1 MTGCSSGQCLDEK
14 WIVVRT
20 WMITIRPII
29 PRINLTIPN
38 FMTECVTSPNLV
50 VVLFRSTANHHNG
63 LEPPAI
69 WLVHFGVRDVK
80 RDEACQ
86 NVRLKSLLFGS
97 HNNYSEFTNFELS
110 CLLSGLIQMF
120 TDLTANYFKIPWF
133 STTSTGSAILNSLN
147 DGIVRTFP

>member
-80 RDEACQ
+80 RDEAS
-86 NVRLKSLLFGS
+86 NS
-97 HNNYSEFTNFELS
+97 
-110 CLLSGLIQMF
+110 
-120 TDLTANYFKIPWF
+120 
-133 STTSTGSAILNSLN
+133 GSARTSDWRAFCLDLITIILNSRILSCPVFCL
-147 DGIVRTFP
+147 DSYRCLPTLPPTILKYPGFLPRVRVAQSWIH